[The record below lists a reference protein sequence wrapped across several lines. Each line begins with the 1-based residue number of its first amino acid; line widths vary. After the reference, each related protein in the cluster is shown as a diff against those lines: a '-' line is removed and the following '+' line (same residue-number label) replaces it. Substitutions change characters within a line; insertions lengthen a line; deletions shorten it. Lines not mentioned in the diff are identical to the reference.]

1 MRELFCGL
9 CVVDTQLFL
18 LQKKALRTRSISP
31 PLHVHV
37 NETTPVHVHV
47 KKSRSPARTPQGKTK
62 GDGGNLRPTA
72 KVKTRV
78 PWIPPGKAST
88 RDASYKWEGPTH
100 RLEITTL
107 PQPEISHSPLR
118 FADLSSEEEEVLHG
132 RINQYERKIDSL
144 MTEVELRR
152 KQQLL
157 ERQSEKLSA
166 SQRVIEEQEEELAEV
181 ANELEVTERENSR
194 LRHSMEKMLDESDC
208 TSRYI
213 IESIMSGCITTW
225 YCNCTAHNCRVLQR
239 VVRSAQRITGGK
251 LPALQDTYNTRCHRK
266 EKKIIKDNNHPS
278 HYLFTPLSSRRL
290 ERSMESMQ
298 LEKDTLLRKLMEAE
312 IDGTEAAIQ
321 VSALRETVT
330 KMRSVSTSRM
340 SGTESSLLASQKEL
354 LLQKLETFEATNR
367 TLRHLL
373 REQHGRE
380 LESTRMSEQKDVLLK
395 RLTDTEAENSNIVV
409 KLQEKK
415 REVKQLT
422 TLLDTEKENA
432 KTTGELSKVLE
443 STRAH
448 LQSQLRSKEADNNR
462 LAVQIKNLEQ
472 AASQQQGEM
481 GHLLEQLRGLKLQ
494 AEADKEDLKRAT
506 RAQKHRAERSEDTA
520 GQLSTQLLDV
530 ENQMAE
536 ALSAAENW
544 RGRHAQEMK
553 DKTQLEMEVSVLNS
567 RMSDLTQQ
575 LHGRE
580 DKGRAER
587 EGLLDRLHSLTTE
600 GTHSR
605 LQNQSLKARLS
616 AVEEKLA
623 LSQSEVQQVKASV
636 KQYESLV
643 DSYKT
648 QVVKTRAEADEYC
661 ARLGQT
667 ECEAREVRD
676 QMERELEVVRRELLG
691 RLTELEPLPEALQ
704 RSEVLLEEAQDREHA
719 QERHSTELTT
729 ALANLHMKVEQQ
741 GTQVELVRVKNSV
754 LLEENKQLQHRV
766 ESLER
771 KLEEATSQNRDLA
784 GVIAKR
790 EETIH
795 SNHLCLEEKSRECT
809 HLTRQL
815 EEALEDA
822 RLQVSNTR
830 ERASTKERSTQSKV
844 VDLQTQLSRTATEL
858 TTLRRSKEE
867 VERRYQSRLQ
877 DVKDRLEQSDS
888 INRSLQNYVQF
899 LKASY
904 ANVFGDLALT
914 SSLRAPSPI

>member
-1 MRELFCGL
+1 M
-9 CVVDTQLFL
+9 
-18 LQKKALRTRSISP
+18 KKAMSTRSISP

-47 KKSRSPARTPQGKTK
+47 KKSRSPARTPQGRTK
-62 GDGGNLRPTA
+62 SDGGKLRPTA

-78 PWIPPGKAST
+78 PWIPPGKASI
-88 RDASYKWEGPTH
+88 RDAYYKWEGPTH
-100 RLEITTL
+100 RLEITPL
-107 PQPEISHSPLR
+107 PQPETSHSPLR

-152 KQQLL
+152 KEQLL
-157 ERQSEKLSA
+157 ERQSEKLST

-194 LRHSMEKMLDESDC
+194 LRHSMEKMLEETDC
-208 TSRYI
+208 TSR
-213 IESIMSGCITTW
+213 
-225 YCNCTAHNCRVLQR
+225 L
-239 VVRSAQRITGGK
+239 
-251 LPALQDTYNTRCHRK
+251 
-266 EKKIIKDNNHPS
+266 EKP
-278 HYLFTPLSSRRL
+278 
-290 ERSMESMQ
+290 MESMQ
-298 LEKDTLLRKLMEAE
+298 MEKDTLLRKLMEAE

-330 KMRSVSTSRM
+330 KMRSVSASRM
-340 SGTESSLLASQKEL
+340 SGTESSLLARQKEM

-367 TLRHLL
+367 TLSHLL

-380 LESTRMSEQKDVLLK
+380 VESMRMSEQKDVLLK
-395 RLTDTEAENSNIVV
+395 RLTDTQAENSNLLV
-409 KLQEKK
+409 KLQQKE
-415 REVKQLT
+415 REVTQLT
-422 TLLDTEKENA
+422 ALLDTEKENA

-462 LAVQIKNLEQ
+462 LVVQIKNLER

-506 RAQKHRAERSEDTA
+506 RAQKHQAERSEDAA
-520 GQLSTQLLDV
+520 GQLATQLLDV

-544 RGRHAQEMK
+544 RGCHAQEMK

-600 GTHSR
+600 GTHAK
-605 LQNQSLKARLS
+605 LQNQGLKARLS

-643 DSYKT
+643 DNYKT
-648 QVVKTRAEADEYC
+648 QVMKTRAEADEYC

-667 ECEAREVRD
+667 EREAREVRD
-676 QMERELEVVRRELLG
+676 QVEREVEVVRMELFG
-691 RLTELEPLPEALQ
+691 RLTELETLPEALR

-719 QERHSTELTT
+719 QERHSTELST
-729 ALANLHMKVEQQ
+729 ALADLHMKVEQQ
-741 GTQVELVRVKNSV
+741 GSQVELLRVKNSV

-771 KLEEATSQNRDLA
+771 
-784 GVIAKR
+784 
-790 EETIH
+790 
-795 SNHLCLEEKSRECT
+795 
-809 HLTRQL
+809 
-815 EEALEDA
+815 
-822 RLQVSNTR
+822 
-830 ERASTKERSTQSKV
+830 
-844 VDLQTQLSRTATEL
+844 
-858 TTLRRSKEE
+858 
-867 VERRYQSRLQ
+867 
-877 DVKDRLEQSDS
+877 SDS
-888 INRSLQNYVQF
+888 YGHS
-899 LKASY
+899 
-904 ANVFGDLALT
+904 
-914 SSLRAPSPI
+914 RA

>member
-1 MRELFCGL
+1 M
-9 CVVDTQLFL
+9 
-18 LQKKALRTRSISP
+18 KKAMRTRSISP

-47 KKSRSPARTPQGKTK
+47 KKSRSPSRTPQGKTK

-78 PWIPPGKAST
+78 PWIPPGKASV

-100 RLEITTL
+100 RLEITPL
-107 PQPEISHSPLR
+107 PEPETSHSPLR
-118 FADLSSEEEEVLHG
+118 LADLSSSEEEVLHG

-152 KQQLL
+152 KEQLL

-181 ANELEVTERENSR
+181 SKELEVTERENSR
-194 LRHSMEKMLDESDC
+194 LRHSMEKMLEETDC
-208 TSRYI
+208 TSR
-213 IESIMSGCITTW
+213 
-225 YCNCTAHNCRVLQR
+225 V
-239 VVRSAQRITGGK
+239 
-251 LPALQDTYNTRCHRK
+251 
-266 EKKIIKDNNHPS
+266 
-278 HYLFTPLSSRRL
+278 

-312 IDGTEAAIQ
+312 MDGMAAARQ

-330 KMRSVSTSRM
+330 KMRSSSTSRM
-340 SGTESSLLASQKEL
+340 SGSESSFLARQKEL
-354 LLQKLETFEATNR
+354 LLQKLETFESTNL

-380 LESTRMSEQKDVLLK
+380 MESMRISEQKDVLLK
-395 RLTDTEAENSNIVV
+395 RLTNTEAENSHLVL
-409 KLQEKK
+409 KLQEKE
-415 REVKQLT
+415 REVNQLT
-422 TLLDTEKENA
+422 TLMDTEKENA

-462 LAVQIKNLEQ
+462 LAVQIKNLER
-472 AASQQQGEM
+472 AANQQQGEM
-481 GHLLEQLRGLKLQ
+481 DHLLEQLRGLKLQ
-494 AEADKEDLKRAT
+494 AESNKEALKRAT

-520 GQLSTQLLDV
+520 GQLRAQLLDM

-553 DKTQLEMEVSVLNS
+553 DKTQLDMEVSVLNS
-567 RMSDLTQQ
+567 RVSDLTEK
-575 LHGRE
+575 LHGTE
-580 DKGRAER
+580 DKARAER

-600 GTHSR
+600 GTHAK
-605 LQNQSLKARLS
+605 LENQSLKAMLS
-616 AVEEKLA
+616 AVEEKLT

-661 ARLGQT
+661 ARLGQA
-667 ECEAREVRD
+667 EREAREVRD
-676 QMERELEVVRRELLG
+676 QLESEVEVVRRELLG
-691 RLTELEPLPEALQ
+691 RLTELEPLPEALR

-719 QERHSTELTT
+719 QERRSTELSTV
-729 ALANLHMKVEQQ
+729 LADLRMKVEQQ
-741 GTQVELVRVKNSV
+741 GSQVELLRQKKSV

-771 KLEEATSQNRDLA
+771 KLEEATCQNRDLV

-795 SNHLCLEEKSRECT
+795 GNQLRLEEKSRECT
-809 HLTRQL
+809 HLTCQL
-815 EEALEDA
+815 EEALDDA
-822 RLQVSNTR
+822 RRQVSQTR
-830 ERASTKERSTQSKV
+830 ERAITKERSTQSKV
-844 VDLQTQLSRTATEL
+844 VDLETQLSRTTTEL

-867 VERRYQSRLQ
+867 AERRYQSRLQ

-888 INRSLQNYVQF
+888 TNRSLQNYVQF

-904 ANVFGDLALT
+904 ANVFGDSALT
-914 SSLRAPSPI
+914 STLRAPSPI

>member
-1 MRELFCGL
+1 M
-9 CVVDTQLFL
+9 
-18 LQKKALRTRSISP
+18 KKAMRTRSISP

-47 KKSRSPARTPQGKTK
+47 KKSRSPSRTPQGKTK

-78 PWIPPGKAST
+78 PWIPPGKASV

-100 RLEITTL
+100 RLEITPL
-107 PQPEISHSPLR
+107 PEPETSHSPLR
-118 FADLSSEEEEVLHG
+118 LADLSSSEEEVLHG

-152 KQQLL
+152 KEQLL

-181 ANELEVTERENSR
+181 SKELEVTERENSR
-194 LRHSMEKMLDESDC
+194 LRHSMEKMLEETDC
-208 TSRYI
+208 TSR
-213 IESIMSGCITTW
+213 
-225 YCNCTAHNCRVLQR
+225 V
-239 VVRSAQRITGGK
+239 
-251 LPALQDTYNTRCHRK
+251 
-266 EKKIIKDNNHPS
+266 
-278 HYLFTPLSSRRL
+278 

-312 IDGTEAAIQ
+312 MDGMAAARQ

-330 KMRSVSTSRM
+330 KMRSSSTSRM
-340 SGTESSLLASQKEL
+340 SGSESSFLARQKEL
-354 LLQKLETFEATNR
+354 LLQKLETFESTNL

-380 LESTRMSEQKDVLLK
+380 MESMRISEQKDVLLK
-395 RLTDTEAENSNIVV
+395 RLTNTEAENSHLVL
-409 KLQEKK
+409 KLQEKE
-415 REVKQLT
+415 REVNQLT
-422 TLLDTEKENA
+422 TLMDTEKENA

-462 LAVQIKNLEQ
+462 LAVQIKNLER
-472 AASQQQGEM
+472 AANQQQGEM
-481 GHLLEQLRGLKLQ
+481 DHLLEQLRGLKLQ
-494 AEADKEDLKRAT
+494 AESNKEALKRAT
-506 RAQKHRAERSEDTA
+506 RAQKHRAERSEDIA
-520 GQLSTQLLDV
+520 GQLRAQLLDM

-553 DKTQLEMEVSVLNS
+553 DKTQLDMEVSVLNS
-567 RMSDLTQQ
+567 RVSDLTEK
-575 LHGRE
+575 LHGTE
-580 DKGRAER
+580 DKARAER

-600 GTHSR
+600 GTHAK
-605 LQNQSLKARLS
+605 LENQSLKAMLS
-616 AVEEKLA
+616 AVEEKLT

-661 ARLGQT
+661 ARLGQA
-667 ECEAREVRD
+667 EREAREVRD
-676 QMERELEVVRRELLG
+676 QLESEVEVVRRELLG
-691 RLTELEPLPEALQ
+691 RLTELEPLPEALR

-719 QERHSTELTT
+719 QERRSTELSTV
-729 ALANLHMKVEQQ
+729 LADLRMKVEQQ
-741 GTQVELVRVKNSV
+741 GSQVELLRQKKSV

-771 KLEEATSQNRDLA
+771 KLEEATCQNRDLV

-795 SNHLCLEEKSRECT
+795 GNQLRLEEKSRECT
-809 HLTRQL
+809 HLTCQL
-815 EEALEDA
+815 EEALDDA
-822 RLQVSNTR
+822 RRQVSQTR
-830 ERASTKERSTQSKV
+830 ERAITKERSTQSKV
-844 VDLQTQLSRTATEL
+844 VDLETQLSRTTTEL

-867 VERRYQSRLQ
+867 AERRYQSRLQ

-888 INRSLQNYVQF
+888 TNRSLQNYVQF

-904 ANVFGDLALT
+904 ANVFGDSALT
-914 SSLRAPSPI
+914 STLRAPSPI

>member
-1 MRELFCGL
+1 M
-9 CVVDTQLFL
+9 
-18 LQKKALRTRSISP
+18 KKAMRTRSISP

-47 KKSRSPARTPQGKTK
+47 KKSRSPSRTPQGKTK
-62 GDGGNLRPTA
+62 VDGGNLRPTA

-78 PWIPPGKAST
+78 PWIPPGKASM
-88 RDASYKWEGPTH
+88 RDASYKWEGPSH
-100 RLEITTL
+100 RLEITPL
-107 PQPEISHSPLR
+107 PEPETSNSPLR
-118 FADLSSEEEEVLHG
+118 LADLSSEEEEVLHG

-152 KQQLL
+152 KEQLL

-181 ANELEVTERENSR
+181 SKELEVTERENSR
-194 LRHSMEKMLDESDC
+194 LRHSMEKMLEETDC
-208 TSRYI
+208 TSR
-213 IESIMSGCITTW
+213 
-225 YCNCTAHNCRVLQR
+225 V
-239 VVRSAQRITGGK
+239 
-251 LPALQDTYNTRCHRK
+251 
-266 EKKIIKDNNHPS
+266 
-278 HYLFTPLSSRRL
+278 

-312 IDGTEAAIQ
+312 MDGMAAARQ

-330 KMRSVSTSRM
+330 KMRSSSASRM
-340 SGTESSLLASQKEL
+340 SGSESSFLARQKEL
-354 LLQKLETFEATNR
+354 LLQKLETFESTNL

-380 LESTRMSEQKDVLLK
+380 MESMRISEQKDILLK
-395 RLTDTEAENSNIVV
+395 RLTNTEAENSHLVL
-409 KLQEKK
+409 KLQEKE
-415 REVKQLT
+415 REVNQLT
-422 TLLDTEKENA
+422 TLMDTEKENA

-462 LAVQIKNLEQ
+462 LAVQIKNLER
-472 AASQQQGEM
+472 AANQQQGEM
-481 GHLLEQLRGLKLQ
+481 DHLLEQLRGLKLQ
-494 AEADKEDLKRAT
+494 AESDKEALKRAT

-520 GQLSTQLLDV
+520 GQLRAQLLDM
-530 ENQMAE
+530 ENQMVE

-544 RGRHAQEMK
+544 RGRHTQEMK
-553 DKTQLEMEVSVLNS
+553 DKTQLDMEVSVLNS
-567 RMSDLTQQ
+567 RVSDLTEQ
-575 LHGRE
+575 LHGTE
-580 DKGRAER
+580 DKARAER

-600 GTHSR
+600 GTHAK
-605 LQNQSLKARLS
+605 LENQSLKAMLS
-616 AVEEKLA
+616 AVEEKLT
-623 LSQSEVQQVKASV
+623 LSQSEVQHVKASV

-648 QVVKTRAEADEYC
+648 QVVKTRVEADEYC
-661 ARLGQT
+661 ARLGQA
-667 ECEAREVRD
+667 EREVREVQD
-676 QMERELEVVRRELLG
+676 QLESEVEVVRRELLG
-691 RLTELEPLPEALQ
+691 RLTELEPLPEALR

-719 QERHSTELTT
+719 QERRSTELSTV
-729 ALANLHMKVEQQ
+729 LADLRMKVEQQ
-741 GTQVELVRVKNSV
+741 GSQVELLRQKKSA

-766 ESLER
+766 ENLER
-771 KLEEATSQNRDLA
+771 KLEEATCQNRDLV

-795 SNHLCLEEKSRECT
+795 GNQLRLEEKSHECT

-815 EEALEDA
+815 EEALDDA
-822 RLQVSNTR
+822 RRQVSQTR
-830 ERASTKERSTQSKV
+830 ERAITKERSTQSKV
-844 VDLQTQLSRTATEL
+844 VDLETQLSRTTTEL

-867 VERRYQSRLQ
+867 AERRYQSRLQ

-888 INRSLQNYVQF
+888 TNRSLQNYVQF

-904 ANVFGDLALT
+904 ANVFGDSALT
-914 SSLRAPSPI
+914 STLRAPSPI

>member
-78 PWIPPGKAST
+78 PWIPPGKASI

-152 KQQLL
+152 KEQLL

-208 TSRYI
+208 TSR
-213 IESIMSGCITTW
+213 
-225 YCNCTAHNCRVLQR
+225 
-239 VVRSAQRITGGK
+239 
-251 LPALQDTYNTRCHRK
+251 
-266 EKKIIKDNNHPS
+266 
-278 HYLFTPLSSRRL
+278 L

-330 KMRSVSTSRM
+330 KMRSVSTS
-340 SGTESSLLASQKEL
+340 KEL

-380 LESTRMSEQKDVLLK
+380 LESTMMSEQKDVLLK

-462 LAVQIKNLEQ
+462 LAVQIKNLER
-472 AASQQQGEM
+472 AASQQQEEM

-530 ENQMAE
+530 KNQMAE

-544 RGRHAQEMK
+544 RGHHAQEMK

-600 GTHSR
+600 GTHCR

-643 DSYKT
+643 NSYKT

-691 RLTELEPLPEALQ
+691 RLTELEPLPEALR

-729 ALANLHMKVEQQ
+729 ALADLHMKVEQQ